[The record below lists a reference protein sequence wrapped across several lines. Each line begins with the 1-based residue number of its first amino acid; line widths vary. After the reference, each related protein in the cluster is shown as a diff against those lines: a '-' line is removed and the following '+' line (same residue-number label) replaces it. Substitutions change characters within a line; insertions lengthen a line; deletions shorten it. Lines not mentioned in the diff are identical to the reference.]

1 MCTCWFINEHLY
13 QTQFGLE
20 SESNSYNT
28 DFEEFGD
35 NELINPEYDRLEKV
49 RNFLRFQTENDN
61 SENEIESPNENDTP
75 SELNTIKQTC
85 RCGQQCF
92 SKFQESDILN
102 HVFNVKEMEKN
113 VKDIYI
119 MGSYSIAGS
128 SSTRNGIRSRN
139 SYNYSFKM

>member
-1 MCTCWFINEHLY
+1 M
-13 QTQFGLE
+13 E
-20 SESNSYNT
+20 SESNSNNT

-35 NELINPEYDRLEKV
+35 NESINPEYDRLEKV

-119 MGSYSIAGS
+119 LWVLIVLLDLPPHGMEYGAAIH
-128 SSTRNGIRSRN
+128 TITVLKCKNLQI
-139 SYNYSFKM
+139 SFSELV